1 MKRARAPWGLLPM
14 ESGRSWAHGLGQ
26 LNHQPRDIM
35 KWKLLTFTTLSV
47 IIASCIGILVFNP
60 KASKATPTTAPSA
73 SVTSMPV
80 PPDPGGQEADQA
92 LADRIHLALVAERAL
107 SQKAQNI
114 KIFTLDSFVT
124 LNGTV
129 NSGEEKRM
137 VGEIAM
143 SIAGQDKVDNQLYVR

>member
-1 MKRARAPWGLLPM
+1 MKETPCLPSTSGSLGDQLLFC
-14 ESGRSWAHGLGQ
+14 R
-26 LNHQPRDIM
+26 
-35 KWKLLTFTTLSV
+35 TTLVANAARQHTSSPLQPV
-47 IIASCIGILVFNP
+47 TTGALAHAPLPGTALHPCQPNHP
-60 KASKATPTTAPSA
+60 NANNTPTKL
-73 SVTSMPV
+73 
-80 PPDPGGQEADQA
+80 PPALTGDQA